1 VAKINFTPISIGVE
15 DQKVS
20 AVEFLSW
27 CVPEEFECD
36 FYSKALL
43 NGKVAFWYVCLG
55 ISVAK
60 DGAPRATEIK
70 IYSDFQNKKPKGH
83 FKEGLSRWQL
93 EAIESNLHN
102 LLADAIDLCVSQV
115 VYNPK
120 ARSPKQKRWEFSFDG
135 NLVSKDESKKI
146 VKEAQKLSHR
156 RVNNPEHLKKVA
168 KIYNDELARAS
179 RSKTRSRMTQEV
191 MIQMNTKQGT
201 AELWIRN
208 AKKLGLIKVAKPNKK
223 APKKVSTPKVGSK
236 KTNKLGTEKK

>member
-1 VAKINFTPISIGVE
+1 MAKINFTPISIGVA
-15 DQKVS
+15 DQKVP
-20 AVEFLSW
+20 AVKFLSW

-36 FYSKALL
+36 FYSNALL
-43 NGKVAFWYVCLG
+43 NGKTASWYVSLS
-55 ISVAK
+55 ISVAD
-60 DGAPRATEIK
+60 DGAPRATSIK
-70 IYSDFQNKKPKGH
+70 IYSDFQSKKPEGY

-102 LLADAIDLCVSQV
+102 LLADAIDHCVRQV
-115 VYNPK
+115 AYNPK
-120 ARSPKQKRWEFSFDG
+120 ARGPKQKRWEFSFDG
-135 NLVSKDESKKI
+135 NWASKDESKKI

-179 RSKTRSRMTQEV
+179 RSKTRGRMTQEV

-208 AKKLGLIKVAKPNKK
+208 AKNAKSIKDTKLTKK
-223 APKKVSTPKVGSK
+223 APKKVSAPKAGSK
-236 KTNKLGTEKK
+236 SKSKAKKGE

>member
-1 VAKINFTPISIGVE
+1 MAKINFIPISIGVA
-15 DQKVS
+15 DQKVR

-36 FYSKALL
+36 FYSNALL
-43 NGKVAFWYVCLG
+43 NGKTASWYVCLG
-55 ISVAK
+55 ISVTE
-60 DGAPRATEIK
+60 DGAPRATSIK
-70 IYSDFQNKKPKGH
+70 IYSDFRNKKPKGH

-102 LLADAIDLCVSQV
+102 LLADAIDLCVRQV
-115 VYNPK
+115 AYNPR
-120 ARSPKQKRWEFSFDG
+120 ARGPKQKRWEFSFDG
-135 NLVSKDESKKI
+135 NWASKDESKKI

-168 KIYNDELARAS
+168 KIYNDELARAL
-179 RSKTRSRMTQEV
+179 RSKTRGRMTQEV

-208 AKKLGLIKVAKPNKK
+208 AKKLGLTKEAKPTKK
-223 APKKVSTPKVGSK
+223 APKKSSSTTRKGK
-236 KTNKLGTEKK
+236 